1 MTNID
6 LRELT
11 IKILFDYIGPNFP
24 EWWKKNKKKFE
35 LPDLRGIN
43 SDQVKGGKYFMR
55 LKLSYKG
62 QVFELPN
69 EPLISISFTKTI
81 VKTATVGKKRRGTV
95 KEFITIDDEVI
106 NIKGVCINVENP
118 DLYPADQVALL
129 KELFDINDALEVES
143 NAFFE
148 LFGVRKL
155 VIEDLKLDEMTGE
168 SAGLQTY
175 SITAISDQDFYAD
188 LNEKDTQ
195 KQNLLG

>member
-1 MTNID
+1 MANID

-24 EWWKKNKKKFE
+24 EWWRKNKKKFE

-62 QVFELPN
+62 KIFELPN
-69 EPLISISFTKTI
+69 EPLISISFAKTI

-95 KEFITIDDEVI
+95 KEFITIDDEII
-106 NIKGVCINVENP
+106 NIKGVCVNVENP

-155 VIEDLKLDEMTGE
+155 VIEDLKFDEMTGE

-175 SITAISDQDFYAD
+175 SISAISDQDFYAD

-195 KQNLLG
+195 RNNLLT

>member
-1 MTNID
+1 MANID

-55 LKLSYKG
+55 LKLSHKG

-188 LNEKDTQ
+188 LSEKDTQ
-195 KQNLLG
+195 KNNLLG